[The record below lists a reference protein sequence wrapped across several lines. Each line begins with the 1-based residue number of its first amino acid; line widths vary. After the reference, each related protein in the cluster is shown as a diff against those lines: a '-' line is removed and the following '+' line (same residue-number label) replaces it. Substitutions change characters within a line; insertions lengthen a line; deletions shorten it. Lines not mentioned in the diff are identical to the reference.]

1 MTKSIILFQ
10 KEKLSL
16 KERFYLLMNLI
27 ASNRTK
33 TLFESYLFI
42 LIFFIQFLS
51 IFYSTPINVLKKDDN
66 ISDMILNYI
75 SQVFRFKELLVNA
88 PDSYKIVIY
97 GIGIYLI
104 FFTIY
109 FLICLSKINNKSSF
123 DLPLSILNYMIK
135 GNFYFLFNITL
146 DLFTQMLC
154 FGREYNKY
162 LTHIKCNQ
170 KNNIAPF
177 IIGLINTVYIIFII
191 FFLENYYEDSFYLS
205 PSPCCKM
212 TCPLHHII
220 YFFSIILSLMTSLI
234 EKFHYGLY
242 FIINLFFSFSL
253 FFYFLNRLI
262 IYNEKTLILF
272 GIFFTEYIWTSIFF
286 FIFYYLDLTEKGL
299 IYLLSSFF
307 IGFLTYIILDEKKI
321 K

>member
-51 IFYSTPINVLKKDDN
+51 IFYSTPINILKKDDN

-123 DLPLSILNYMIK
+123 DLQLSILNYMIK

-170 KNNIAPF
+170 K
-177 IIGLINTVYIIFII
+177 
-191 FFLENYYEDSFYLS
+191 
-205 PSPCCKM
+205 
-212 TCPLHHII
+212 
-220 YFFSIILSLMTSLI
+220 IIL
-234 EKFHYGLY
+234 
-242 FIINLFFSFSL
+242 
-253 FFYFLNRLI
+253 
-262 IYNEKTLILF
+262 
-272 GIFFTEYIWTSIFF
+272 
-286 FIFYYLDLTEKGL
+286 
-299 IYLLSSFF
+299 LL
-307 IGFLTYIILDEKKI
+307 L
-321 K
+321 